1 MNSTSI
7 RRGILLL
14 ICAPVLAW
22 GFQAGNRIIHDKIKA
37 DLQKYK
43 ALAAISV
50 TVDQQEV
57 VLTGTV
63 ASAKLQK
70 QAGRIARMDAPG
82 MRLLNYI
89 AVQRKHSHS

>member
-1 MNSTSI
+1 MNASTI
-7 RRGILLL
+7 RRAILLL

-22 GFQAGNRIIHDKIKA
+22 GFQAGDRIIHDKIKS
-37 DLQKYK
+37 DLQKHK
-43 ALAAISV
+43 ALAKISV

-63 ASAKLQK
+63 DSSKLQK

-89 AVQRKHSHS
+89 ALRRKHSHS

>member
-1 MNSTSI
+1 MNLQSL
-7 RRGILLL
+7 RRGILLC

-22 GFQAGNRIIHDKIKA
+22 GFQAGNRIIHDKIKS
-37 DLQKYK
+37 DLQKHK
-43 ALAAISV
+43 ALAKISV

-63 ASAKLQK
+63 DTVKLVK

-89 AVQRKHSHS
+89 AVRRKHSHS